1 MVRPG
6 TYEEIMRR
14 SSTFVDDYTMS
25 LQFPACDWSG
35 YFLFAPLEGHG
46 PCQAVNLGV
55 CIGLAK
61 GEEHNVPQWTGDPDR
76 LFAITSV
83 VCDGVSYRWLNDT
96 TYTRRDLVYARQ
108 GLDLQV
114 ADIVRVRGAFP
125 YYEMYF
131 RDPKHDII
139 YELEGRAGYVHWV
152 PDHVQRDN
160 LYAYVCFPDFA
171 FRGAITVEGTVHDV
185 HGTGGF
191 DHVAARTVG
200 STSSPGVGFWHYD
213 PILWDD
219 GHVSNGLFYLGRTGE
234 PYIRSGVMTVPDGG
248 YHPAERF
255 TIEYLELGE
264 GTANAGSSGPAQ
276 VVPRRW
282 RATMEAAHGTLV
294 YTTSPLSVR
303 APDGTLLV
311 EPNVVF
317 AAEGE
322 FRSRTGEV
330 TRLTGKGHNEYMG
343 AAFDPARMT
352 AVAGL
357 RPGPSDVAQAG
368 GS

>member
-35 YFLFAPLEGHG
+35 YFLFAPLEGDG

-83 VCDGVSYRWLNDT
+83 VCDGVSYRWLDDT
-96 TYTRRDLVYARQ
+96 SYSRRDLLYARQ

-125 YYEMYF
+125 YFEMYF
-131 RDPKHDII
+131 RDPMHDIT

-160 LYAYVCFPDFA
+160 LYAYVCFPDFV

-185 HGTGGF
+185 RGTGGF

-213 PILWDD
+213 PILWDG

-282 RATMEAAHGTLV
+282 RATMEAAHGTLT
-294 YTTSPLSVR
+294 YTTTPLAVR
-303 APDGTLLV
+303 APDGTRLV

-343 AAFDPARMT
+343 AAFDPSRMT
-352 AVAGL
+352 TTTGV
-357 RPGPSDVAQAG
+357 RRGPSDVAQAG